1 VVWRAHHPHHYINDS
16 SQSCSLPEQLSPLRL
31 PIMTRTERS
40 TFPKAISK
48 DRSESKSGMDK
59 SLRKHG
65 AGTHNWGSLAD
76 EAQLEYGAID
86 DEETEMNAERED
98 SVDKPDMERRATSAA
113 VEDRDNARAF
123 RRRALS
129 KDGIDLSAIAR
140 TSSAVSSSP
149 PLRKSPV
156 ATPAEVGAM
165 V

>member
-1 VVWRAHHPHHYINDS
+1 VFS
-16 SQSCSLPEQLSPLRL
+16 TKTLSLLL

-40 TFPKAISK
+40 MFPKAINK

-65 AGTHNWGSLAD
+65 AGLHNWGSLAD
-76 EAQLEYGAID
+76 EVELEYDAMH
-86 DEETEMNAERED
+86 DEEIEMNAERED
-98 SVDKPDMERRATSAA
+98 SADKTDMERRASATT
-113 VEDRDNARAF
+113 EDRDSARAF

-156 ATPAEVGAM
+156 ATLAEVS